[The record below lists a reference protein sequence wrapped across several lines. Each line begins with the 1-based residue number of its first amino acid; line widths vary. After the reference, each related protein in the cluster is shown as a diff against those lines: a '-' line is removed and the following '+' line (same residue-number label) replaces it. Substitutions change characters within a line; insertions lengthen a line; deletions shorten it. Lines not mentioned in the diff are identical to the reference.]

1 MASTI
6 RVLDESLIGKIAA
19 GEVVERPASVVKE
32 LVENSIDAGATKIRV
47 EIKAG
52 GKQSIIVIDD
62 GSGMNREDIALCV
75 HRHATSKMASA
86 ADLFCIQTL
95 GFRGEALAS
104 IGAVAHLAIESR
116 AQQDEAGTRL
126 VVEGGIEREIH
137 SMGRARGT
145 TIVVKNLFFNTPAR
159 RKFLRSVDAEARH
172 VAQTIIHLAA
182 GYPALGFELEHQDRQ
197 VLNYA
202 PESRRERAAKL
213 LGMRPPYGGRTAPAA
228 ELLDL
233 AHEEEGLK
241 IEGVLAG
248 PEHCGRSKGKQ
259 YLIVQGRPISSRL
272 MASAVQR
279 CFEGLLPEGHHP
291 VFMLWIDMDPKKIDV
306 NVHPTK
312 REIRLANEGQV
323 IAAIENSVRQTLRLP
338 DVQSFV
344 YAAAPMRPPSQ
355 TALSSD
361 AGGEPVDSDRMVGE
375 KDVSGRVGE
384 PASPVLQRL
393 PTTTGEPGV
402 AETHDADDQ
411 LALTFVAPVSAK
423 VAVAEDA
430 AMWQVHNQ
438 YILVEVADGLLFVDQ
453 QAAHERI
460 NYDLAMAQI
469 DGVTGESQQLL
480 FPIQLEM
487 GAADFEVFNQVR
499 DDIAKLGFVV
509 RDFGTRTVLV
519 EAVPAELDR
528 FGEGDTFYQLLND
541 VRDGQ
546 HSGRS
551 WREALVLAYARKASI
566 KKGRKLNAEEMAHL
580 INELLKADSP
590 HISPADKP
598 IMARMKLSD
607 MERLLRRF

>member
-47 EIKAG
+47 RIKAG
-52 GKQSIIVIDD
+52 GKQSIVVTDD
-62 GSGMNREDIALCV
+62 GAGMNKEDIALCV
-75 HRHATSKMASA
+75 HRHATSKMASV

-104 IGAVAHLAIESR
+104 IGAVAHLEIESR

-126 VVEGGIEREIH
+126 VVEGGIECEKH
-137 SMGRARGT
+137 SIGRARGT
-145 TIVVKNLFFNTPAR
+145 TMTVKNLFFNTPAR
-159 RKFLRSVDAEARH
+159 RKFLRSIDAEARH

-182 GYPALGFELEHQDRQ
+182 GYPALGFELEREGRQ
-197 VLNYA
+197 IFNYA
-202 PESRRERAAKL
+202 PASRRERAAEL
-213 LGMRPPYGGRTAPAA
+213 LGIPVA

-272 MASAVQR
+272 MANAVQR
-279 CFEGLLPEGHHP
+279 CFEGLLSDGHHP
-291 VFMLWIDMDPKKIDV
+291 VFMLWIDMDPRKIDV

-323 IAAIENSVRQTLRLP
+323 VTVLEDSVRQSLRLP
-338 DVQSFV
+338 DSQSFV
-344 YAAAPMRPPSQ
+344 YD
-355 TALSSD
+355 SS
-361 AGGEPVDSDRMVGE
+361 AVGAQPVFSLKRSEAVH
-375 KDVSGRVGE
+375 VGE
-384 PASPVLQRL
+384 PTLPVLQGS
-393 PTTTGEPGV
+393 PMPAVPES
-402 AETHDADDQ
+402 ADHADDQ
-411 LALTFVAPVSAK
+411 LSMALVAPAAAK
-423 VAVAEDA
+423 IAVTEDA

-438 YILVEVADGLLFVDQ
+438 YILVEVAGGLLFVDQ

-460 NYDLAMAQI
+460 NYDRVMAQME
-469 DGVTGESQQLL
+469 GVAGESQQLL

-487 GAADFEVFNQVR
+487 GAADFVIFNQVR
-499 DDIAKLGFVV
+499 DDMAKLGFVV
-509 RDFGTRTVLV
+509 RDFGERTVLV
-519 EAVPAELDR
+519 EAIPAELDR
-528 FGEGDTFYQLLND
+528 FGEGDVFYQLLND

-546 HSGRS
+546 DSGRP
-551 WREALVLAYARKASI
+551 WREALVLAYAHKASI
-566 KKGRKLNAEEMAHL
+566 KKGQKLNAEEMTHL
-580 INELLKADSP
+580 IDELLKVDAP
-590 HISPADKP
+590 HISPTSKP

-607 MERLLRRF
+607 MERLLRKF

>member
-52 GKQSIIVIDD
+52 GKQSIVVTDD
-62 GSGMNREDIALCV
+62 GSGMSREDIALCTR
-75 HRHATSKMASA
+75 RHATSKMASV
-86 ADLFCIQTL
+86 ADLFRIQTL

-104 IGAVAHLAIESR
+104 IGAVAHLVIESR
-116 AQQDEAGTRL
+116 AQEDEVGTRL

-137 SMGRARGT
+137 SIGRARGT

-159 RKFLRSVDAEARH
+159 RKFLRSVDVEARH

-182 GYPALGFELEHQDRQ
+182 GYPALGFELEHQERQ

-202 PESRRERAAKL
+202 SATRRERAAEL
-213 LGMRPPYGGRTAPAA
+213 LGLRPPYGGRTAPAV

-233 AHEEEGLK
+233 AYEEEGLK

-272 MASAVQR
+272 MATAVQR

-291 VFMLWIDMDPKKIDV
+291 VFMLWIDMDPRKIDV

-323 IAAIENSVRQTLRLP
+323 VAAIENNVRQTLRLP

-344 YAAAPMRPPSQ
+344 YASPRFSGTSSAA
-355 TALSSD
+355 
-361 AGGEPVDSDRMVGE
+361 GVEPVGERDVGSDHSVGE
-375 KDVSGRVGE
+375 RDVSVRVGE
-384 PASPVLQRL
+384 PAAPVLQRL
-393 PTTTGEPGV
+393 PTSGEPHV
-402 AETHDADDQ
+402 ATTHDADDQ
-411 LALTFVAPVSAK
+411 LALTFVAPAEAK
-423 VAVAEDA
+423 IALAADA

-460 NYDLAMAQI
+460 NYDRAMAQM
-469 DGVTGESQQLL
+469 DGVAGTSQQLL

-487 GAADFEVFNQVR
+487 GAADFEVFKQIQ

-509 RDFGTRTVLV
+509 RDFGARTVLV
-519 EAVPAELDR
+519 EAVPAELDS
-528 FGEGDTFYQLLND
+528 FGEGDVFYQLLND

-551 WREALVLAYARKASI
+551 WREVLVLAYARKASI
-566 KKGRKLNAEEMAHL
+566 KKGQKLNAEEMAHL
-580 INELLKADSP
+580 ISELLKVDSP
-590 HISPADKP
+590 HISPGDKP

-607 MERLLRRF
+607 MEHLLRKF

>member
-32 LVENSIDAGATKIRV
+32 LVENSIDAGAAKIRV

-52 GKQSIIVIDD
+52 GKQSIVVTDD

-75 HRHATSKMASA
+75 RRHATSKMASV

-116 AQQDEAGTRL
+116 AKEDEAGTRL
-126 VVEGGIEREIH
+126 VMEGGIEREMH
-137 SMGRARGT
+137 SIGRARGT

-172 VAQTIIHLAA
+172 VAQIIIHLAA
-182 GYPALGFELEHQDRQ
+182 GYPTLGFELEHQDRR

-202 PESRRERAAKL
+202 PASRRERAAEL
-213 LGMRPPYGGRTAPAA
+213 LGAPVAK
-228 ELLDL
+228 LLDL

-272 MASAVQR
+272 MASAIQR

-323 IAAIENSVRQTLRLP
+323 IAAIENSVRQSLRLP

-344 YAAAPMRPPSQ
+344 YAAAPRLRPDSTPRFSGD
-355 TALSSD
+355 SST
-361 AGGEPVDSDRMVGE
+361 AGGEPTPV
-375 KDVSGRVGE
+375 RVGE
-384 PASPVLQRL
+384 PASPVLQRM
-393 PTTTGEPGV
+393 PASGEPR
-402 AETHDADDQ
+402 AAATRDADDQ
-411 LALTFVAPVSAK
+411 LALTFVTPAAAK
-423 VAVAEDA
+423 LVVAEDA

-460 NYDLAMAQI
+460 NYDRAMAQI
-469 DGVTGESQQLL
+469 DGVAGESQQLL

-487 GAADFEVFNQVR
+487 GAADFETFNQVR
-499 DDIAKLGFVV
+499 GDIAKLGFVV
-509 RDFGTRTVLV
+509 RDFGSQTVLV

-528 FGEGDTFYQLLND
+528 FGDGDVFYQLLND
-541 VRDGQ
+541 VCDGQ
-546 HSGRS
+546 NSGRS

-566 KKGRKLNAEEMAHL
+566 KKGQKLNSEEMIHL

-590 HISPADKP
+590 HISPTDKP

>member
-32 LVENSIDAGATKIRV
+32 LVENSIDAGAAKIRV

-52 GKQSIIVIDD
+52 GKQSIVVTDD

-75 HRHATSKMASA
+75 RRHATSKMASV

-116 AQQDEAGTRL
+116 AKGDEVGTRL
-126 VVEGGIEREIH
+126 VVEGGIEREMH
-137 SMGRARGT
+137 SMGRVRGT
-145 TIVVKNLFFNTPAR
+145 TIAVKNLFFNTPAR
-159 RKFLRSVDAEARH
+159 RKFLRSVEVEARH

-202 PESRRERAAKL
+202 PASRRERAAEL
-213 LGMRPPYGGRTAPAA
+213 LGIRTDPSDPST

-233 AHEEEGLK
+233 AHAEEGLK

-248 PEHCGRSKGKQ
+248 PEHCGRSKSKQ

-323 IAAIENSVRQTLRLP
+323 IAAIENSVRQSLRLP
-338 DVQSFV
+338 DTQAFV
-344 YAAAPMRPPSQ
+344 YAAAPMLRPDSP
-355 TALSSD
+355 TT
-361 AGGEPVDSDRMVGE
+361 GGEPIPV
-375 KDVSGRVGE
+375 RVGE
-384 PASPVLQRL
+384 PASPVLQRM
-393 PTTTGEPGV
+393 PTAGEPGV
-402 AETHDADDQ
+402 AATRDADDQ
-411 LALTFVAPVSAK
+411 LALTFVAPAAAK
-423 VAVAEDA
+423 LAVAEDTA
-430 AMWQVHNQ
+430 LWQVHNQ

-460 NYDLAMAQI
+460 NYDRAMAQI
-469 DGVTGESQQLL
+469 DGVAGESQQLL

-487 GAADFEVFNQVR
+487 GAADFETFNQVR

-509 RDFGTRTVLV
+509 RDFGARTALV

-528 FGEGDTFYQLLND
+528 FGEGDVFYQLLND

-566 KKGRKLNAEEMAHL
+566 KKGQQLNAEEMMHL
-580 INELLKADSP
+580 IHELLKADSP
-590 HISPADKP
+590 HISPTDKP

-607 MERLLRRF
+607 MERLLRKF

>member
-52 GKQSIIVIDD
+52 GKQSIVVTDD
-62 GSGMNREDIALCV
+62 GSGMNRQDIALCAR
-75 HRHATSKMASA
+75 RHATSKMASV
-86 ADLFCIQTL
+86 ADLFRIQTL

-116 AQQDEAGTRL
+116 AQEDEVGTRL
-126 VVEGGIEREIH
+126 VVEGGMEREMH
-137 SMGRARGT
+137 SMGRVRGT

-182 GYPALGFELEHQDRQ
+182 GYPALGIELEHQDRQ
-197 VLNYA
+197 VLNYTPA
-202 PESRRERAAKL
+202 SRRERAAEL
-213 LGMRPPYGGRTAPAA
+213 LGIPVAQ
-228 ELLDL
+228 LLDL

-241 IEGVLAG
+241 FEGVLAS

-291 VFMLWIDMDPKKIDV
+291 IFMLWIDMDPKKIDV

-323 IAAIENSVRQTLRLP
+323 VAAIENSVRKSLRLP
-338 DVQSFV
+338 DTQAFV
-344 YAAAPMRPPSQ
+344 YAAAPMLRPDS
-355 TALSSD
+355 TARFSESIG
-361 AGGEPVDSDRMVGE
+361 AANPA
-375 KDVSGRVGE
+375 RVGE
-384 PASPVLQRL
+384 PISPTLQKL
-393 PTTTGEPGV
+393 PAPGST
-402 AETHDADDQ
+402 THDADDQ
-411 LALTFVAPVSAK
+411 LAMTFVAPAAAK
-423 VAVAEDA
+423 IAVAEEA
-430 AMWQVHNQ
+430 AIWQVHNQ
-438 YILVEVADGLLFVDQ
+438 YILVEVADGLLFIDQ

-460 NYDLAMAQI
+460 NYDRAMAQM
-469 DGVTGESQQLL
+469 DGVAGTSQQLL

-487 GAADFEVFNQVR
+487 GAADFEIFKQIQ

-509 RDFGTRTVLV
+509 QDFGVRTVLV
-519 EAVPAELDR
+519 EAVPTELER
-528 FGEGDTFYQLLND
+528 FGEGDVFYQLLND

-566 KKGRKLNAEEMAHL
+566 KKGQKLNAEEMAHL
-580 INELLKADSP
+580 IGELLKVDSP
-590 HISPADKP
+590 HISPTDKP
-598 IMARMKLSD
+598 IMARMKLGD
-607 MERLLRRF
+607 MERLLRKF

>member
-47 EIKAG
+47 EIKVG
-52 GKQSIIVIDD
+52 GKQSIVVTDD

-75 HRHATSKMASA
+75 RRHATSKMTSV

-126 VVEGGIEREIH
+126 VVEGGIEREMH
-137 SMGRARGT
+137 SMGRACGT

-159 RKFLRSVDAEARH
+159 RKFLRSVNAEARQ

-182 GYPALGFELEHQDRQ
+182 GYPALSFELEHQDRQ

-202 PESRRERAAKL
+202 PASRRERAAEL
-213 LGMRPPYGGRTAPAA
+213 VGIPVA

-233 AHEEEGLK
+233 VHEEEGLK

-272 MASAVQR
+272 LATAVQR
-279 CFEGLLPEGHHP
+279 CFAGLLPEGHHP

-323 IAAIENSVRQTLRLP
+323 VAAIENSVRQSLRLP

-344 YAAAPMRPPSQ
+344 YAEAPMRPPFGGR
-355 TALSSD
+355 TARRPDGTPRFNETSSD
-361 AGGEPVDSDRMVGE
+361 PVGSDDSVG
-375 KDVSGRVGE
+375 SARVGE
-384 PASPVLQRL
+384 PTSPVLQRL
-393 PTTTGEPGV
+393 SAPGEPGV
-402 AETHDADDQ
+402 ATTHDVDDQ
-411 LALTFVAPVSAK
+411 LALTFVAPAEAK

-438 YILVEVADGLLFVDQ
+438 YILVEVANGLLFVDQ
-453 QAAHERI
+453 QAAHERV
-460 NYDLAMAQI
+460 NYDRAMEQMA
-469 DGVTGESQQLL
+469 GVAGASQQLL

-487 GAADFEVFNQVR
+487 GAADFEIFNQVR
-499 DDIAKLGFVV
+499 DDIAKLGFGL
-509 RDFGTRTVLV
+509 RDFGARTVLV

-528 FGEGDTFYQLLND
+528 FGEGDVFYQLLND

-566 KKGRKLNAEEMAHL
+566 KKGQQLNPEEMAHL

-590 HISPADKP
+590 HISPMDKP

-607 MERLLRRF
+607 MERLLRKL

>member
-1 MASTI
+1 MASII

-32 LVENSIDAGATKIRV
+32 LVENSIDAGAAKIRV

-52 GKQSIIVIDD
+52 GKQSIVVTDD

-75 HRHATSKMASA
+75 RRHATSKMASV

-116 AQQDEAGTRL
+116 AKEDEAGTRL
-126 VVEGGIEREIH
+126 VVEGGIEREMH
-137 SMGRARGT
+137 SIGRARGT

-182 GYPALGFELEHQDRQ
+182 GYPALGFELEHQDRR

-202 PESRRERAAKL
+202 PSSRRERAAEL
-213 LGMRPPYGGRTAPAA
+213 LGIPVA

-233 AHEEEGLK
+233 AYEEEGLK

-272 MASAVQR
+272 IANAVQR

-291 VFMLWIDMDPKKIDV
+291 VFMFWIDMDPRKIDV

-323 IAAIENSVRQTLRLP
+323 ITALENSVRQSLRLP
-338 DVQSFV
+338 DTQSFV
-344 YAAAPMRPPSQ
+344 YDSSAAGA
-355 TALSSD
+355 
-361 AGGEPVDSDRMVGE
+361 EPVFSLKRGE
-375 KDVSGRVGE
+375 AVRVGE
-384 PASPVLQRL
+384 PALPVLQRL
-393 PTTTGEPGV
+393 PTPTVPES
-402 AETHDADDQ
+402 ADHADDQ
-411 LALTFVAPVSAK
+411 LTMALVAPAAAK

-438 YILVEVADGLLFVDQ
+438 YILVEVADGLLFIDQ
-453 QAAHERI
+453 QAAHERV
-460 NYDLAMAQI
+460 NYDRAMAQMA
-469 DGVTGESQQLL
+469 GVAGESQQLL

-509 RDFGTRTVLV
+509 RDFGERTVLV
-519 EAVPAELDR
+519 EAIPAELDR
-528 FGEGDTFYQLLND
+528 FGEGDVFYQLLND

-546 HSGRS
+546 QSGRS

-566 KKGRKLNAEEMAHL
+566 KKGQKLNAEEITHL
-580 INELLKADSP
+580 IDELLKVDAP
-590 HISPADKP
+590 HISPTSKP
-598 IMARMKLSD
+598 IMAKMKLSD
-607 MERLLRRF
+607 MERLLRKL

>member
-52 GKQSIIVIDD
+52 GKQSIVVTDD
-62 GSGMNREDIALCV
+62 GTGMNREDIALCAR
-75 HRHATSKMASA
+75 RHATSKMASV
-86 ADLFCIQTL
+86 ADLFRIQTL

-116 AQQDEAGTRL
+116 AQQDEGGTRL
-126 VVEGGIEREIH
+126 VVEGGIEREMH

-197 VLNYA
+197 VLSYA
-202 PESRRERAAKL
+202 PASRRERAAEL
-213 LGMRPPYGGRTAPAA
+213 LGIPAA
-228 ELLDL
+228 ELLVL
-233 AHEEEGLK
+233 AHEEEGLN

-279 CFEGLLPEGHHP
+279 CFGGLLPEGHHP

-323 IAAIENSVRQTLRLP
+323 LAAIENSVRQSLRLP
-338 DVQSFV
+338 DTQSFV
-344 YAAAPMRPPSQ
+344 YTPPRFSETSGAAA
-355 TALSSD
+355 
-361 AGGEPVDSDRMVGE
+361 GVEPVPV
-375 KDVSGRVGE
+375 RVGE
-384 PASPVLQRL
+384 SASPTLHSL
-393 PTTTGEPGV
+393 PTPSESEV
-402 AETHDADDQ
+402 AATHDADDQ
-411 LALTFVAPVSAK
+411 LALTLVPPAAAK
-423 VAVAEDA
+423 VALAEDA

-460 NYDLAMAQI
+460 NYDRAMAQM
-469 DGVTGESQQLL
+469 DDVAGASPRLGETSQQLL

-487 GAADFEVFNQVR
+487 GAADFEIFNQVR
-499 DDIAKLGFVV
+499 VDIAKLGFVV
-509 RDFGTRTVLV
+509 RDFGVRTVLV
-519 EAVPAELDR
+519 EAIPAELDR
-528 FGEGDTFYQLLND
+528 FGEGDAFYQLLND

-551 WREALVLAYARKASI
+551 WREALVLAYVRKASI
-566 KKGRKLNAEEMAHL
+566 KKGQKLNAEEMAHL
-580 INELLKADSP
+580 INELLKVDSP
-590 HISPADKP
+590 HISPTDKP
-598 IMARMKLSD
+598 IMARIRLRD
-607 MERLLRRF
+607 MERLLRKF

>member
-19 GEVVERPASVVKE
+19 GEVVERPAAVVKE
-32 LVENSIDAGATKIRV
+32 LVENSIDAGAAKIRV

-52 GKQSIIVIDD
+52 GKQSIVVIDD

-75 HRHATSKMASA
+75 RRHATSKMASV

-126 VVEGGIEREIH
+126 VVEGGIEREMH
-137 SMGRARGT
+137 SIGRARGT
-145 TIVVKNLFFNTPAR
+145 TIVVKSLFFNTPAR
-159 RKFLRSVDAEARH
+159 RKFLRSVNAEARH

-182 GYPALGFELEHQDRQ
+182 GYPALGFELEREDRQ

-202 PESRRERAAKL
+202 PASRRDRAAEL
-213 LGMRPPYGGRTAPAA
+213 LGIPAA

-241 IEGVLAG
+241 IAGVLAG
-248 PEHCGRSKGKQ
+248 PELCGRSKGKQ

-272 MASAVQR
+272 MGTAVQR
-279 CFEGLLPEGHHP
+279 CFEGLLPEGRHP
-291 VFMLWIDMDPKKIDV
+291 VFMLWIDMDPRKIDV

-312 REIRLANEGQV
+312 REIRLADEGQV
-323 IAAIENSVRQTLRLP
+323 IAALENSVRQKLRLP
-338 DVQSFV
+338 DTQSFV
-344 YAAAPMRPPSQ
+344 YDSSAA
-355 TALSSD
+355 
-361 AGGEPVDSDRMVGE
+361 GVEPVSV
-375 KDVSGRVGE
+375 RVGE

-393 PTTTGEPGV
+393 PVPEAPGSAV
-402 AETHDADDQ
+402 HADDQ
-411 LALTFVAPVSAK
+411 LTMALVAPSAAK
-423 VAVAEDA
+423 IALAEDA

-453 QAAHERI
+453 QAAHQRI
-460 NYDLAMAQI
+460 NYDRAMAQM
-469 DGVTGESQQLL
+469 DGVAGESQQLL

-509 RDFGTRTVLV
+509 RDFGARTVLV

-528 FGEGDTFYQLLND
+528 FGEGDVFYQLLND

-551 WREALVLAYARKASI
+551 WREALVLAYVRKASI
-566 KKGRKLNAEEMAHL
+566 KKGQKLNPEEMAHL
-580 INELLKADSP
+580 INELLKVDSP
-590 HISPADKP
+590 HISPTDKP

-607 MERLLRRF
+607 MERLLRKLYFT

>member
-32 LVENSIDAGATKIRV
+32 LVENSIDAGAAKIRV

-52 GKQSIIVIDD
+52 GKQSIVVTDD

-75 HRHATSKMASA
+75 RRHATSKMASV

-116 AQQDEAGTRL
+116 AKEDEAGTRL
-126 VVEGGIEREIH
+126 VVEGGIEREMH
-137 SMGRARGT
+137 SIGRARGT

-172 VAQTIIHLAA
+172 VAQIIIHLAA

-202 PESRRERAAKL
+202 PATRRERAAEL

-259 YLIVQGRPISSRL
+259 YLIVQGRPIYSRL
-272 MASAVQR
+272 MASAIQR
-279 CFEGLLPEGHHP
+279 CFEGLLPEGRHP

-323 IAAIENSVRQTLRLP
+323 VAAIENSVRQSLRLP

-344 YAAAPMRPPSQ
+344 YAAAPMLRPD
-355 TALSSD
+355 SST
-361 AGGEPVDSDRMVGE
+361 AGGEPIPV
-375 KDVSGRVGE
+375 RVGE
-384 PASPVLQRL
+384 PASSVLQRM
-393 PTTTGEPGV
+393 PTSGEPGE
-402 AETHDADDQ
+402 AATRDADDQ
-411 LALTFVAPVSAK
+411 LALTFVAPAAAK
-423 VAVAEDA
+423 LAVAEDA

-460 NYDLAMAQI
+460 NYDRAMAQL
-469 DGVTGESQQLL
+469 DGVAGESQQLL

-487 GAADFEVFNQVR
+487 GAADFETFNQVR

-509 RDFGTRTVLV
+509 RDFGARTVLV

-528 FGEGDTFYQLLND
+528 FGEGDVFYQLLND

-546 HSGRS
+546 NSGRS

-566 KKGRKLNAEEMAHL
+566 KKGQKLNSEEMIHL

-590 HISPADKP
+590 HISPTGKP

-607 MERLLRRF
+607 MERLLRKL

>member
-32 LVENSIDAGATKIRV
+32 LVENSIDAEATKIHV

-52 GKQSIIVIDD
+52 GKQSIVVTDD
-62 GSGMNREDIALCV
+62 GSGMNREDIALCTR
-75 HRHATSKMASA
+75 RHATSKMASV
-86 ADLFCIQTL
+86 ADLFRIQTL

-104 IGAVAHLAIESR
+104 IGAVAHLVIESR
-116 AQQDEAGTRL
+116 AQEDEVGTRL
-126 VVEGGIEREIH
+126 VVEGGVEREMH

-159 RKFLRSVDAEARH
+159 RKFLRSVDVEARH

-182 GYPALGFELEHQDRQ
+182 GYPALGFELEREDRQ

-202 PESRRERAAKL
+202 PASRRERAAEL
-213 LGMRPPYGGRTAPAA
+213 LGIQTAPVA

-233 AHEEEGLK
+233 AYEEEGLK

-272 MASAVQR
+272 MAIAVQR
-279 CFEGLLPEGHHP
+279 CFEGLLPEGHYP

-323 IAAIENSVRQTLRLP
+323 IAAIESSVRKSLRLP

-344 YAAAPMRPPSQ
+344 YAAAPMLRPDSTPRFSE
-355 TALSSD
+355 TSSA
-361 AGGEPVDSDRMVGE
+361 AGVDPVGE
-375 KDVSGRVGE
+375 RDVSMRVGE
-384 PASPVLQRL
+384 PASQKLSTP
-393 PTTTGEPGV
+393 
-402 AETHDADDQ
+402 DADDQ
-411 LALTFVAPVSAK
+411 LALTFVAPAAAK
-423 VAVAEDA
+423 VAIAEDA

-438 YILVEVADGLLFVDQ
+438 YILVEIANGLLFVDQ

-460 NYDLAMAQI
+460 NYDRAMSQI
-469 DGVTGESQQLL
+469 DGVAGASQQLL

-487 GAADFEVFNQVR
+487 GAADFEIFNQVR

-509 RDFGTRTVLV
+509 RDFGARTVLV
-519 EAVPAELDR
+519 EAVPTELDR
-528 FGEGDTFYQLLND
+528 FGEGDVFYQLLND

-546 HSGRS
+546 HSGQS

-566 KKGRKLNAEEMAHL
+566 KKGQKLNAEEIAHL
-580 INELLKADSP
+580 IGELLKVDSP
-590 HISPADKP
+590 HISPRDKP
-598 IMARMKLSD
+598 IMARMRLSD
-607 MERLLRRF
+607 MERLLQKL

>member
-32 LVENSIDAGATKIRV
+32 LVENSIDAGATKICV
-47 EIKAG
+47 EIRAG
-52 GKQSIIVIDD
+52 GKQSVVVTDD

-75 HRHATSKMASA
+75 CRHATSKMASV
-86 ADLFCIQTL
+86 ADLFRIQTL

-116 AQQDEAGTRL
+116 TEQDETGTRL
-126 VVEGGIEREIH
+126 VIEGGIEREMH
-137 SMGRARGT
+137 SIGRARGT

-159 RKFLRSVDAEARH
+159 RKFLRSVNAEARH

-202 PESRRERAAKL
+202 PASRRERAAEL
-213 LGMRPPYGGRTAPAA
+213 LGIQTAPAD

-272 MASAVQR
+272 MATAVQR

-312 REIRLANEGQV
+312 REIRLSNEGQV
-323 IAAIENSVRQTLRLP
+323 IAAIESSVRHTLRLP
-338 DVQSFV
+338 DVRSFV
-344 YAAAPMRPPSQ
+344 YTAAPRPDSTPRFSE
-355 TALSSD
+355 TSSA
-361 AGGEPVDSDRMVGE
+361 AGVEPVSV
-375 KDVSGRVGE
+375 RVGE
-384 PASPVLQRL
+384 SAAPVLQRL
-393 PTTTGEPGV
+393 PTPEAPESAV
-402 AETHDADDQ
+402 HANDQ
-411 LALTFVAPVSAK
+411 LNMALVAPASVK

-430 AMWQVHNQ
+430 AMWQIHNQ

-460 NYDLAMAQI
+460 NYDRAMAQV
-469 DGVTGESQQLL
+469 DGAASESQQLL

-487 GAADFEVFNQVR
+487 GAEDFEIFNQVR
-499 DDIAKLGFVV
+499 DDITKLGFVA
-509 RDFGTRTVLV
+509 RDFGARTVLV

-528 FGEGDTFYQLLND
+528 FGEGNAFYQLLND

-566 KKGRKLNAEEMAHL
+566 KKGQKLNAEEIAHL

-590 HISPADKP
+590 HVSPTDKP

-607 MERLLRRF
+607 MERLLRKF

>member
-32 LVENSIDAGATKIRV
+32 LVENSIDAGAAKIRV

-52 GKQSIIVIDD
+52 GKQSIVVTDD
-62 GSGMNREDIALCV
+62 GSGMNREDLALCV
-75 HRHATSKMASA
+75 RRHATSKMASV

-116 AQQDEAGTRL
+116 AKEDEAGTRL
-126 VVEGGIEREIH
+126 VVEGGIEREMH
-137 SMGRARGT
+137 SIGRARGT

-172 VAQTIIHLAA
+172 VAQIIIHLAA
-182 GYPALGFELEHQDRQ
+182 GYPTLGFELEHQDRQ

-202 PESRRERAAKL
+202 PASRRERAAEL
-213 LGMRPPYGGRTAPAA
+213 LGVPVAK
-228 ELLDL
+228 LLDL
-233 AHEEEGLK
+233 THEEEGLK

-248 PEHCGRSKGKQ
+248 PEYCGRSKGKQ

-272 MASAVQR
+272 MASAIQR
-279 CFEGLLPEGHHP
+279 CFEGLLPEGRHP

-323 IAAIENSVRQTLRLP
+323 IAAIENSVRQSLRLP

-344 YAAAPMRPPSQ
+344 YAARPDSTPHFSGDSS
-355 TALSSD
+355 TAD
-361 AGGEPVDSDRMVGE
+361 GEPIPV
-375 KDVSGRVGE
+375 RVGE
-384 PASPVLQRL
+384 EASPVLQRM
-393 PTTTGEPGV
+393 PTSGEPGV
-402 AETHDADDQ
+402 AATRDADDQ
-411 LALTFVAPVSAK
+411 LALTFVAPAAAK
-423 VAVAEDA
+423 LAVAEDA

-460 NYDLAMAQI
+460 NYDRAMEQI
-469 DGVTGESQQLL
+469 DGVAGESQQLL

-487 GAADFEVFNQVR
+487 GAADFETFNQVR

-509 RDFGTRTVLV
+509 RDFGARTVLV

-528 FGEGDTFYQLLND
+528 FGDGDVFYQLLND

-566 KKGRKLNAEEMAHL
+566 KKGQKLNSEEMIHL

-590 HISPADKP
+590 HISPMDKP

>member
-1 MASTI
+1 MASII
-6 RVLDESLIGKIAA
+6 RVLDENLIGKIAA

-52 GKQSIIVIDD
+52 GKQLIVVTDD
-62 GSGMNREDIALCV
+62 GLGMNKVDIALCI
-75 HRHATSKMASA
+75 HRHATSKMTSV

-104 IGAVAHLAIESR
+104 ISAVAHLAIESR

-126 VVEGGIEREIH
+126 VVEGGIGRETH
-137 SMGRARGT
+137 SIGRARGT
-145 TIVVKNLFFNTPAR
+145 TITVKNLFFNTPAR

-182 GYPALGFELEHQDRQ
+182 GYPALGFELEREDRQ
-197 VLNYA
+197 VFNYA
-202 PESRRERAAKL
+202 PASRRERAAEL
-213 LGMRPPYGGRTAPAA
+213 LGIPVA

-272 MASAVQR
+272 MANAVQR
-279 CFEGLLPEGHHP
+279 CFEGLLPDDHHP
-291 VFMLWIDMDPKKIDV
+291 VFMLWIDMDPRKIDV

-323 IAAIENSVRQTLRLP
+323 VTALENSIRQSLRLP
-338 DVQSFV
+338 DAQSFV
-344 YAAAPMRPPSQ
+344 YDSSAA
-355 TALSSD
+355 
-361 AGGEPVDSDRMVGE
+361 GVEPVFSLKRDEAVH
-375 KDVSGRVGE
+375 VGE
-384 PASPVLQRL
+384 PASPVLQGL
-393 PTTTGEPGV
+393 PTPAAPESVDRGDG
-402 AETHDADDQ
+402 Q
-411 LALTFVAPVSAK
+411 LSMALVAPAAAK
-423 VAVAEDA
+423 VAVTEDA

-460 NYDLAMAQI
+460 NYDRAMAQME
-469 DGVTGESQQLL
+469 GVAGESQQLL

-509 RDFGTRTVLV
+509 RDFGERTALV

-528 FGEGDTFYQLLND
+528 FGEGDVFYQLLND
-541 VRDGQ
+541 VHDGQ
-546 HSGRS
+546 DSGRS

-566 KKGRKLNAEEMAHL
+566 KKGQKLNAEEMAHL

-590 HISPADKP
+590 HISPTSKP
-598 IMARMKLSD
+598 IMAKMKLSD
-607 MERLLRRF
+607 MERLLRKL

>member
-32 LVENSIDAGATKIRV
+32 LVENSIDAGATRIRV

-52 GKQSIIVIDD
+52 GKQSILVTDD

-75 HRHATSKMASA
+75 HRHATSKMASV

-104 IGAVAHLAIESR
+104 IGAVALLAIESR

-126 VVEGGIEREIH
+126 VVEGGIERETH
-137 SMGRARGT
+137 SIGRARGT
-145 TIVVKNLFFNTPAR
+145 TMTVKNLFFNTPAR

-172 VAQTIIHLAA
+172 IAQTIIHLAA
-182 GYPALGFELEHQDRQ
+182 GYPALGFELEREDRQ
-197 VLNYA
+197 VFNYA
-202 PESRRERAAKL
+202 PASRRERAAEL
-213 LGMRPPYGGRTAPAA
+213 LGIPVS

-233 AHEEEGLK
+233 AHEEESLK

-272 MASAVQR
+272 MTNAVQR
-279 CFEGLLPEGHHP
+279 CFEGLLSEGHHP
-291 VFMLWIDMDPKKIDV
+291 VFMLWIDMDPRKIDV

-312 REIRLANEGQV
+312 REIRLANEGQIV
-323 IAAIENSVRQTLRLP
+323 SALENSVRQSLRLP
-338 DVQSFV
+338 DAQSFV
-344 YAAAPMRPPSQ
+344 YDSSAA
-355 TALSSD
+355 
-361 AGGEPVDSDRMVGE
+361 GIEPVFSLKRGE
-375 KDVSGRVGE
+375 AVRVGE

-393 PTTTGEPGV
+393 PTPAVPESAG
-402 AETHDADDQ
+402 HADDQ
-411 LALTFVAPVSAK
+411 LSMALVAPAAAK

-438 YILVEVADGLLFVDQ
+438 YILVEVSDGLLFVDQ

-460 NYDLAMAQI
+460 NYDRAMTQME
-469 DGVTGESQQLL
+469 GVTGESQQLL

-509 RDFGTRTVLV
+509 RNFGERTVLV
-519 EAVPAELDR
+519 EAIPAELDR
-528 FGEGDTFYQLLND
+528 FGEGDVFYQLLND

-546 HSGRS
+546 DSGRS

-566 KKGRKLNAEEMAHL
+566 KKGQKLNAEEMTHL
-580 INELLKADSP
+580 ISELLKADVP
-590 HISPADKP
+590 HISPTSKP
-598 IMARMKLSD
+598 IMAKMKLGD
-607 MERLLRRF
+607 MERLLRKL

>member
-1 MASTI
+1 MTSTI
-6 RVLDESLIGKIAA
+6 RVLDENLIGKIAA

-52 GKQSIIVIDD
+52 GKQSIVVTDD
-62 GSGMNREDIALCV
+62 GSGMNREDIALCAR
-75 HRHATSKMASA
+75 RHATSKMASV
-86 ADLFCIQTL
+86 ADLFRIQTL

-104 IGAVAHLAIESR
+104 IGAVAHLVIESR
-116 AQQDEAGTRL
+116 AEEDEVGTRL
-126 VVEGGIEREIH
+126 VVEGGMEREMH

-182 GYPALGFELEHQDRQ
+182 GYPALGIELEHQDRQ
-197 VLNYA
+197 VLNYTPA
-202 PESRRERAAKL
+202 SRRERAAEL
-213 LGMRPPYGGRTAPAA
+213 LGMRPPYGGRTAPDV

-241 IEGVLAG
+241 LEGVLAS

-291 VFMLWIDMDPKKIDV
+291 IFMLWIDMDPRKIDV

-323 IAAIENSVRQTLRLP
+323 VAAIENSVRKSLRLP
-338 DVQSFV
+338 DTQAFV
-344 YAAAPMRPPSQ
+344 YAAAPMLRPDSTSRFSESIG
-355 TALSSD
+355 TASP
-361 AGGEPVDSDRMVGE
+361 AH
-375 KDVSGRVGE
+375 VGE
-384 PASPVLQRL
+384 PIASALQKL
-393 PTTTGEPGV
+393 PAPGST
-402 AETHDADDQ
+402 THDADDQ
-411 LALTFVAPVSAK
+411 LAMTFVAPAAAK
-423 VAVAEDA
+423 IAVTKDA
-430 AMWQVHNQ
+430 AIWQVHNQ
-438 YILVEVADGLLFVDQ
+438 FILVEVADGLLFIDQ

-460 NYDLAMAQI
+460 NYDRAMAQM
-469 DGVTGESQQLL
+469 DGVAGTSQQLL

-487 GAADFEVFNQVR
+487 GAADFEIFKQIQ

-509 RDFGTRTVLV
+509 RDFGARTVLV

-528 FGEGDTFYQLLND
+528 FGEGDVFYQLLND

-566 KKGRKLNAEEMAHL
+566 QKGQKLNAEEIAHL
-580 INELLKADSP
+580 IGELLKVDSP
-590 HISPADKP
+590 HISPTNKP

-607 MERLLRRF
+607 MERLLRKF

>member
-19 GEVVERPASVVKE
+19 GEVVERPAAVVKE
-32 LVENSIDAGATKIRV
+32 LVENSIDAGAAKIRV

-52 GKQSIIVIDD
+52 GKQSIVVIDD

-75 HRHATSKMASA
+75 RRHATSKMASV

-116 AQQDEAGTRL
+116 AEQDEAGTRL
-126 VVEGGIEREIH
+126 VVEGGIEREMH
-137 SMGRARGT
+137 SIGRARGT
-145 TIVVKNLFFNTPAR
+145 TIVVKSLFFNTPAR

-182 GYPALGFELEHQDRQ
+182 GYPALGFELEREDRQ

-202 PESRRERAAKL
+202 PASRRERAAEL
-213 LGMRPPYGGRTAPAA
+213 LGIPAA

-241 IEGVLAG
+241 IAGVLAG

-272 MASAVQR
+272 MGTAVQR

-291 VFMLWIDMDPKKIDV
+291 VFMLWIDMDPRKIDV

-312 REIRLANEGQV
+312 REIRLADEGQV
-323 IAAIENSVRQTLRLP
+323 IAALENSVRQKLRLL
-338 DVQSFV
+338 DTQSFV
-344 YAAAPMRPPSQ
+344 YDSSAA
-355 TALSSD
+355 
-361 AGGEPVDSDRMVGE
+361 GVEPVSV
-375 KDVSGRVGE
+375 RVGE

-393 PTTTGEPGV
+393 PVLDAPGSV
-402 AETHDADDQ
+402 VHADDQ
-411 LALTFVAPVSAK
+411 LTMALVAPSAAK
-423 VAVAEDA
+423 IALAEDA

-453 QAAHERI
+453 QAAHQRI
-460 NYDLAMAQI
+460 NYDRAMAQM
-469 DGVTGESQQLL
+469 DGVAGESQQLL

-509 RDFGTRTVLV
+509 RDFGARTVLV

-528 FGEGDTFYQLLND
+528 FGEGDVFYQLLND

-551 WREALVLAYARKASI
+551 WREALVLAYVRKASI
-566 KKGRKLNAEEMAHL
+566 KKGQKLNPEEMAHL
-580 INELLKADSP
+580 INELLKVDSP
-590 HISPADKP
+590 HISPTDKP

-607 MERLLRRF
+607 MERLLRKL

>member
-47 EIKAG
+47 AIKAG
-52 GKQSIIVIDD
+52 GKQSIVVIDD
-62 GSGMNREDIALCV
+62 GSGMNREDIALCAR
-75 HRHATSKMASA
+75 RHATSKMTSA
-86 ADLFCIQTL
+86 ADLFRIQTL

-116 AQQDEAGTRL
+116 AQEDEVGTRF
-126 VVEGGIEREIH
+126 VVEGGIEREMH
-137 SMGRARGT
+137 SIGRAHGT
-145 TIVVKNLFFNTPAR
+145 TILVKNLFFNTPAR
-159 RKFLRSVDAEARH
+159 RKFLRSVDVEARH
-172 VAQTIIHLAA
+172 VAQTIIHLAT
-182 GYPALGFELEHQDRQ
+182 GYPALGFELEREDRQ

-202 PESRRERAAKL
+202 PSSRRERAAEL
-213 LGMRPPYGGRTAPAA
+213 LGIPVA

-233 AHEEEGLK
+233 AHVEEGFKL
-241 IEGVLAG
+241 EGVLVG
-248 PEHCGRSKGKQ
+248 PERCSRSKGKQ

-272 MASAVQR
+272 IANAVQR

-291 VFMLWIDMDPKKIDV
+291 VFMLWIDMDPRKIDV

-323 IAAIENSVRQTLRLP
+323 VAAIENSVRHSLRLP
-338 DVQSFV
+338 DTQAFV
-344 YAAAPMRPPSQ
+344 YATSPILPSDESKV
-355 TALSSD
+355 TAIP
-361 AGGEPVDSDRMVGE
+361 AH
-375 KDVSGRVGE
+375 VGE
-384 PASPVLQRL
+384 PTSPTLQKL
-393 PTTTGEPGV
+393 PVPGSTTR
-402 AETHDADDQ
+402 DADDQ
-411 LALTFVAPVSAK
+411 LAVTFVATAK
-423 VAVAEDA
+423 IAVDEDA
-430 AMWQVHNQ
+430 AIWQVHNQ

-460 NYDLAMAQI
+460 NYDRTIAQM
-469 DGVTGESQQLL
+469 DGVVGISQQLL

-487 GAADFEVFNQVR
+487 GAADFEVFKQIQ

-528 FGEGDTFYQLLND
+528 FGEGDVFYQLLND

-551 WREALVLAYARKASI
+551 WREALVLAYVRKASI
-566 KKGRKLNAEEMAHL
+566 KKGQKLSAEERAHL
-580 INELLKADSP
+580 ISELLKVDSP
-590 HISPADKP
+590 HISPTDKP

-607 MERLLRRF
+607 MERLLRKF

>member
-32 LVENSIDAGATKIRV
+32 LVENSIDAGAAKIRV

-52 GKQSIIVIDD
+52 GKQSIVVTDD

-75 HRHATSKMASA
+75 RRHATSKMASV

-104 IGAVAHLAIESR
+104 IGAVSHLAIESR
-116 AQQDEAGTRL
+116 AKEDEAGTRL
-126 VVEGGIEREIH
+126 VVEGGIEREMH
-137 SMGRARGT
+137 SIGRARGT

-172 VAQTIIHLAA
+172 VAQIIIHLAA
-182 GYPALGFELEHQDRQ
+182 GYPTLGFELEHQDRR

-202 PESRRERAAKL
+202 PASRRERAAEL
-213 LGMRPPYGGRTAPAA
+213 LGVPVAK
-228 ELLDL
+228 LLDL

-272 MASAVQR
+272 MASAIQR

-323 IAAIENSVRQTLRLP
+323 IAAIENSVRQSLRLP

-344 YAAAPMRPPSQ
+344 YAARPDSTPCFSGD
-355 TALSSD
+355 SST
-361 AGGEPVDSDRMVGE
+361 AGGEPIPV
-375 KDVSGRVGE
+375 RVGE
-384 PASPVLQRL
+384 EASPVLQRM
-393 PTTTGEPGV
+393 PTSGEPRV
-402 AETHDADDQ
+402 AATGDADDQ
-411 LALTFVAPVSAK
+411 LALTFVAPAAAK
-423 VAVAEDA
+423 LAVAEDA

-460 NYDLAMAQI
+460 NYDRAMAQI
-469 DGVTGESQQLL
+469 DGVAGESQQLL

-487 GAADFEVFNQVR
+487 GAADFETFNQVR

-509 RDFGTRTVLV
+509 RDFGARTVLV

-528 FGEGDTFYQLLND
+528 FGDGDVFYQLLND

-566 KKGRKLNAEEMAHL
+566 KKGQKLNSEEMIHL

-590 HISPADKP
+590 HISPTDKP
-598 IMARMKLSD
+598 TMARMKLSD

>member
-52 GKQSIIVIDD
+52 GKQSIVVTDD
-62 GSGMNREDIALCV
+62 GSGMNREDIALCTR
-75 HRHATSKMASA
+75 RHATSKMASV
-86 ADLFCIQTL
+86 ADLFRIQTL

-104 IGAVAHLAIESR
+104 IGAVAHLVIESR
-116 AQQDEAGTRL
+116 AQEDEAGTRL
-126 VVEGGIEREIH
+126 VVEGGIEREMH
-137 SMGRARGT
+137 SIGRARGT

-197 VLNYA
+197 VLNYTPA
-202 PESRRERAAKL
+202 SRRERAAEL
-213 LGMRPPYGGRTAPAA
+213 LGIQTALVA

-323 IAAIENSVRQTLRLP
+323 TAAIESSVRKSLRLP
-338 DVQSFV
+338 DTQAFV
-344 YAAAPMRPPSQ
+344 YAATPMLRPDDTYHFSESMGAAIP
-355 TALSSD
+355 A
-361 AGGEPVDSDRMVGE
+361 
-375 KDVSGRVGE
+375 RVGE
-384 PASPVLQRL
+384 PTSPALQKL
-393 PTTTGEPGV
+393 PAPESI
-402 AETHDADDQ
+402 THDADDQ
-411 LALTFVAPVSAK
+411 LAMTFVAPAAAK
-423 VAVAEDA
+423 IALAADA
-430 AMWQVHNQ
+430 AIWQVHDQ

-460 NYDLAMAQI
+460 NYDRAMAQM
-469 DGVTGESQQLL
+469 DGVAGTSQQLL

-487 GAADFEVFNQVR
+487 GAADFEVFKQIQ

-509 RDFGTRTVLV
+509 RDFGARTVLV
-519 EAVPAELDR
+519 EAVPAELDS
-528 FGEGDTFYQLLND
+528 FGEGDVFYQLLND

-551 WREALVLAYARKASI
+551 WREVLVLAYARKASI
-566 KKGRKLNAEEMAHL
+566 KKGQKLSAEEMAHL
-580 INELLKADSP
+580 ISELLKVDSP
-590 HISPADKP
+590 HISPGDKP

-607 MERLLRRF
+607 MERLLRKF

>member
-32 LVENSIDAGATKIRV
+32 LVENSIDAGAAKIRV

-52 GKQSIIVIDD
+52 GKQSIVVTDD

-75 HRHATSKMASA
+75 RRHATSKMASV
-86 ADLFCIQTL
+86 ADLFRIQTL

-116 AQQDEAGTRL
+116 AKEDEGGTRL
-126 VVEGGIEREIH
+126 VVEGGLEREMH
-137 SMGRARGT
+137 SMGRAQGT
-145 TIVVKNLFFNTPAR
+145 TITVKNLFFNTPAR
-159 RKFLRSVDAEARH
+159 RKFLRSVDVEARH

-182 GYPALGFELEHQDRQ
+182 GYPALGFELAHQDRQ

-202 PESRRERAAKL
+202 PAARRERAAEL
-213 LGMRPPYGGRTAPAA
+213 LGIPAA
-228 ELLDL
+228 ELLEL
-233 AHEEEGLK
+233 AYEEEGLK

-248 PEHCGRSKGKQ
+248 PDHCGRSKGKQ

-279 CFEGLLPEGHHP
+279 CFEGLLPEGHQP

-323 IAAIENSVRQTLRLP
+323 IAAIENSVRQKLRLP
-338 DVQSFV
+338 DTQSFV
-344 YAAAPMRPPSQ
+344 YDSSAAGVAPV
-355 TALSSD
+355 
-361 AGGEPVDSDRMVGE
+361 PV
-375 KDVSGRVGE
+375 RVGE
-384 PASPVLQRL
+384 PASPVLHSL
-393 PTTTGEPGV
+393 PMPGST
-402 AETHDADDQ
+402 THDADDQ
-411 LALTFVAPVSAK
+411 LAMTFVAPAAAK
-423 VAVAEDA
+423 DAIAEDA

-460 NYDLAMAQI
+460 NYDRAMARI
-469 DGVTGESQQLL
+469 DGVAGESQQLL

-487 GAADFEVFNQVR
+487 GAEDFEVFNQVR
-499 DDIAKLGFVV
+499 DDIAKLGFGI
-509 RDFGTRTVLV
+509 RDFGERTVLV

-528 FGEGDTFYQLLND
+528 FGEGDVFYQLLND

-546 HSGRS
+546 YSGRS
-551 WREALVLAYARKASI
+551 WREALVLAYTRKAGI
-566 KKGRKLNAEEMAHL
+566 KKGQKLNAVEMAHL
-580 INELLKADSP
+580 IDELLKVDSP
-590 HISPADKP
+590 HISPTDKP
-598 IMARMKLSD
+598 IMARMKLGD
-607 MERLLRRF
+607 MERLLRKF

>member
-1 MASTI
+1 MAGII

-52 GKQSIIVIDD
+52 GKQLIAVTDD
-62 GSGMNREDIALCV
+62 GSGMSREDIALCV
-75 HRHATSKMASA
+75 RRHATSKMASA

-104 IGAVAHLAIESR
+104 IGAVAQLAVESR
-116 AQQDEAGTRL
+116 TEQDEVGTRL
-126 VVEGGIEREIH
+126 VVEGGIEREMH
-137 SMGRARGT
+137 SMGRAHGT

-159 RKFLRSVDAEARH
+159 RKFLRSVNAEARH
-172 VAQTIIHLAA
+172 VAQTVIHLAA
-182 GYPALGFELEHQDRQ
+182 GYPALGFELAHQDRP

-202 PESRRERAAKL
+202 PASRRARAAEL
-213 LGMRPPYGGRTAPAA
+213 LGIPAA
-228 ELLDL
+228 ELLAL

-248 PEHCGRSKGKQ
+248 PEHCGPSKGKQ
-259 YLIVQGRPISSRL
+259 YLIVQGRPIASRL
-272 MASAVQR
+272 MARAVQR

-312 REIRLANEGQV
+312 REIRLANEGPV
-323 IAAIENSVRQTLRLP
+323 VAAIENSVRHSLRLP
-338 DVQSFV
+338 EVQSFV
-344 YAAAPMRPPSQ
+344 YAPAR
-355 TALSSD
+355 LSETGRD
-361 AGGEPVDSDRMVGE
+361 GEGEPVAV
-375 KDVSGRVGE
+375 RVGE
-384 PASPVLQRL
+384 PASPVLQSL
-393 PTTTGEPGV
+393 PAPGTP
-402 AETHDADDQ
+402 AATAGDAGDQ
-411 LALTFVAPVSAK
+411 LAMTFVAPGEAK

-460 NYDLAMAQI
+460 HYDQAMAQI
-469 DGVTGESQQLL
+469 DGATGESQKLL

-499 DDIAKLGFVV
+499 DDIVKLGFVV
-509 RDFGTRTVLV
+509 RDFGERTVLV

-528 FGEGDTFYQLLND
+528 FGEGEAFYQLLND
-541 VRDGQ
+541 VREGQ
-546 HSGRS
+546 HSGHA

-566 KKGRKLNAEEMAHL
+566 KKGQRLNAEEQAHL
-580 INELLKADSP
+580 IHELLKADRPHVSP
-590 HISPADKP
+590 TDKP

-607 MERLLRRF
+607 MERLLRKF

>member
-1 MASTI
+1 MTSTI

-32 LVENSIDAGATKIRV
+32 LVENSIDAGAAKIRV

-52 GKQSIIVIDD
+52 GKQSIVVTDD
-62 GSGMNREDIALCV
+62 GSGMNREDIALCAR
-75 HRHATSKMASA
+75 RHATSKMASV
-86 ADLFCIQTL
+86 ADLFHIQTL

-104 IGAVAHLAIESR
+104 IGAVAYLAIESR
-116 AQQDEAGTRL
+116 AQQDEVGTRL
-126 VVEGGIEREIH
+126 VVEGGIEREMH

-145 TIVVKNLFFNTPAR
+145 TTVVKNLFFNTPAR
-159 RKFLRSVDAEARH
+159 RKFLRPVDTEARH

-182 GYPALGFELEHQDRQ
+182 SYPALSFELEHQDRK
-197 VLNYA
+197 VLSYA
-202 PESRRERAAKL
+202 PASRRERAAEL
-213 LGMRPPYGGRTAPAA
+213 LGIPVA

-248 PEHCGRSKGKQ
+248 SEHCGRSKGKQ
-259 YLIVQGRPISSRL
+259 YLIVQGRPIYSRL

-279 CFEGLLPEGHHP
+279 CFGGLLPEGHHP

-323 IAAIENSVRQTLRLP
+323 IAAIENSVRQKLRLP
-338 DVQSFV
+338 DTQSFV
-344 YAAAPMRPPSQ
+344 YDSSAASVAPV
-355 TALSSD
+355 
-361 AGGEPVDSDRMVGE
+361 PV
-375 KDVSGRVGE
+375 RVGE
-384 PASPVLQRL
+384 PTSPALHSL
-393 PTTTGEPGV
+393 PTPSEPEV
-402 AETHDADDQ
+402 TATHDADDQ
-411 LALTFVAPVSAK
+411 LALTFVASAEAK
-423 VAVAEDA
+423 VALAEDT

-460 NYDLAMAQI
+460 NYDRAMAQMA
-469 DGVTGESQQLL
+469 GVAGSSPHLGETSQQLL

-487 GAADFEVFNQVR
+487 GAADFAIFNQVR
-499 DDIAKLGFVV
+499 ADIAKLGFAV
-509 RDFGTRTVLV
+509 RDFGVRTVLV

-528 FGEGDTFYQLLND
+528 FGEGDVFYQLLND

-551 WREALVLAYARKASI
+551 WREALVLAYVRKASI
-566 KKGRKLNAEEMAHL
+566 KKGQKLSAEEMEHL
-580 INELLKADSP
+580 INELLKVDSP
-590 HISPADKP
+590 HISPTDKP

-607 MERLLRRF
+607 MERLLRKF

>member
-52 GKQSIIVIDD
+52 GKQSIVVTDD
-62 GSGMNREDIALCV
+62 GSGMNREDSSLCV
-75 HRHATSKMASA
+75 RRHATSKMASV

-116 AQQDEAGTRL
+116 AKEDDVGTRL
-126 VVEGGIEREIH
+126 VVEGGIEREMH
-137 SMGRARGT
+137 SMGRAHGT

-182 GYPALGFELEHQDRQ
+182 GYPALGFELAHQDRQ

-202 PESRRERAAKL
+202 PASRQERAAEL
-213 LGMRPPYGGRTAPAA
+213 LGIPAA
-228 ELLDL
+228 ELLEL

-248 PEHCGRSKGKQ
+248 PEYCGRSKGKQ

-272 MASAVQR
+272 MANAVQR

-291 VFMLWIDMDPKKIDV
+291 VFMLWIDMDPQKIDV

-344 YAAAPMRPPSQ
+344 YASPRFSETSRA
-355 TALSSD
+355 
-361 AGGEPVDSDRMVGE
+361 AGGESVGE
-375 KDVSGRVGE
+375 RDVSVRVGE
-384 PASPVLQRL
+384 SASPVLQRL
-393 PTTTGEPGV
+393 PATSSEPGI
-402 AETHDADDQ
+402 AATHDADDQ
-411 LALTFVAPVSAK
+411 LALTFVAPAAAK
-423 VAVAEDA
+423 DAIAEDA

-453 QAAHERI
+453 QAAHERV
-460 NYDLAMAQI
+460 NYDRAMTQI
-469 DGVTGESQQLL
+469 DSVADASQQLL

-487 GAADFEVFNQVR
+487 GAADFEIFNQVR

-509 RDFGTRTVLV
+509 RDFGARTVLV
-519 EAVPAELDR
+519 EAVPVELEH
-528 FGEGDTFYQLLND
+528 FGEGDVFYQLLND

-546 HSGRS
+546 HSGQS
-551 WREALVLAYARKASI
+551 WREALVSAYARKVSI
-566 KKGRKLNAEEMAHL
+566 KKGQKLSTEEMAHL
-580 INELLKADSP
+580 LNELLKADSP
-590 HISPADKP
+590 HISPTDKP
-598 IMARMKLSD
+598 VMARMKLSE

>member
-52 GKQSIIVIDD
+52 GKQLIAVTDD
-62 GSGMNREDIALCV
+62 GSGMTREDIALCV
-75 HRHATSKMASA
+75 RRHATSKMASA

-104 IGAVAHLAIESR
+104 IGAVAQLAGESR
-116 AQQDEAGTRL
+116 TQQDEAGTRL
-126 VVEGGIEREIH
+126 VVEGGIEREMH
-137 SMGRARGT
+137 SMGRAHGT

-159 RKFLRSVDAEARH
+159 RKFLRSINAEARH
-172 VAQTIIHLAA
+172 VAQTVIHLAA
-182 GYPALGFELEHQDRQ
+182 GYPALGFELAHQDRP

-202 PESRRERAAKL
+202 PASRRAR
-213 LGMRPPYGGRTAPAA
+213 AA
-228 ELLDL
+228 ELLGIPATELLEL

-248 PEHCGRSKGKQ
+248 PECCGPSKGKQ
-259 YLIVQGRPISSRL
+259 YLIVQGRPIASRL
-272 MASAVQR
+272 MARAVQR
-279 CFEGLLPEGHHP
+279 CFAGLLPEGHHP

-323 IAAIENSVRQTLRLP
+323 VAAIENSVRHSLRLP
-338 DVQSFV
+338 EVQSFV
-344 YAAAPMRPPSQ
+344 YAPPC
-355 TALSSD
+355 SSETGRD
-361 AGGEPVDSDRMVGE
+361 EGGEPVAV
-375 KDVSGRVGE
+375 RVGE
-384 PASPVLQRL
+384 PASPVLHTL
-393 PTTTGEPGV
+393 PASGPSEAPAG
-402 AETHDADDQ
+402 AAGDQ
-411 LALTFVAPVSAK
+411 LALTFIAPGEAK
-423 VAVAEDA
+423 VAVAADA

-460 NYDLAMAQI
+460 HYDRAMAQI
-469 DGVTGESQQLL
+469 DGATGESQQLL

-509 RDFGTRTVLV
+509 RDFGDRTVLV
-519 EAVPAELDR
+519 EAVPAALDR
-528 FGEGDTFYQLLND
+528 FGEGDAFYQLLND

-546 HSGRS
+546 HSGYA
-551 WREALVLAYARKASI
+551 WREALVLAYAHKASI
-566 KKGRKLNAEEMAHL
+566 EKGQRLNAEEQAHL
-580 INELLKADSP
+580 IKALFQVERPHVSP
-590 HISPADKP
+590 TDKP

-607 MERLLRRF
+607 MDRLLRKF

>member
-32 LVENSIDAGATKIRV
+32 LVENSIDAEATRIRV

-52 GKQSIIVIDD
+52 GKQSIVVTDD

-75 HRHATSKMASA
+75 RRHATSKMASV
-86 ADLFCIQTL
+86 ADLFRIQTL

-104 IGAVAHLAIESR
+104 IGAVAHLVIESR
-116 AQQDEAGTRL
+116 VQEDEVGTRL
-126 VVEGGIEREIH
+126 VVEGGIEREMH

-159 RKFLRSVDAEARH
+159 RKFLGSVGVEARH

-182 GYPALGFELEHQDRQ
+182 GYPALGFELEHEDRQ
-197 VLNYA
+197 VLNYGPA
-202 PESRRERAAKL
+202 SRRERAAEL
-213 LGMRPPYGGRTAPAA
+213 LGIQTAPVS

-233 AHEEEGLK
+233 AYEEEGLK

-272 MASAVQR
+272 MATAVQR
-279 CFEGLLPEGHHP
+279 CFEGLLPEGHYP
-291 VFMLWIDMDPKKIDV
+291 VFMLWIDMDPQKIDV

-312 REIRLANEGQV
+312 REIRLANERQV
-323 IAAIENSVRQTLRLP
+323 IAAIESSVRKSLRLP
-338 DVQSFV
+338 DVESFV
-344 YAAAPMRPPSQ
+344 YAAAPMLRPDNTPRFSE
-355 TALSSD
+355 TSSA
-361 AGGEPVDSDRMVGE
+361 AGGER
-375 KDVSGRVGE
+375 DVSMRVDE
-384 PASPVLQRL
+384 PASPILQRL
-393 PTTTGEPGV
+393 PTSGESGV
-402 AETHDADDQ
+402 TATHDADDQ
-411 LALTFVAPVSAK
+411 LALTFVAPAAAK
-423 VAVAEDA
+423 VAIAEDA
-430 AMWQVHNQ
+430 ALWQVHNQ

-460 NYDLAMAQI
+460 KYDRAMAQI
-469 DGVTGESQQLL
+469 DGVAGASQQLL

-487 GAADFEVFNQVR
+487 GAADFEIFNQVR

-509 RDFGTRTVLV
+509 RDFGARTVLV
-519 EAVPAELDR
+519 EAVPTELNR
-528 FGEGDTFYQLLND
+528 FGKGDVFYQLLND

-546 HSGRS
+546 HSDQS
-551 WREALVLAYARKASI
+551 WREALVLAYARKVSI
-566 KKGRKLNAEEMAHL
+566 KKGQKLNAEEIAHL
-580 INELLKADSP
+580 IGELLKVDSP
-590 HISPADKP
+590 HISPRGKP
-598 IMARMKLSD
+598 IMARMRLSD
-607 MERLLRRF
+607 MERLLQKF

>member
-19 GEVVERPASVVKE
+19 GEVVERPAAVVKE
-32 LVENSIDAGATKIRV
+32 LVENSIDAGAAKIRV

-52 GKQSIIVIDD
+52 GKQSIVVIDD

-75 HRHATSKMASA
+75 RRHATSKMTSV

-126 VVEGGIEREIH
+126 VVEGGIEREMH
-137 SMGRARGT
+137 SIGRARGT
-145 TIVVKNLFFNTPAR
+145 TIVVKSLFFNTPAR

-182 GYPALGFELEHQDRQ
+182 GYPALGFELEREDRQ
-197 VLNYA
+197 VLNYTPA
-202 PESRRERAAKL
+202 SRRERAAEL
-213 LGMRPPYGGRTAPAA
+213 LGIPAA

-241 IEGVLAG
+241 IAGVLAA

-272 MASAVQR
+272 MGTAVQR
-279 CFEGLLPEGHHP
+279 CFEGLLPEGRHP

-312 REIRLANEGQV
+312 REIRLADEGQV
-323 IAAIENSVRQTLRLP
+323 IAALENSVRQKLRLP
-338 DVQSFV
+338 DTQSFV
-344 YAAAPMRPPSQ
+344 YDSSAA
-355 TALSSD
+355 
-361 AGGEPVDSDRMVGE
+361 GVEPVSV
-375 KDVSGRVGE
+375 RVGE

-393 PTTTGEPGV
+393 PVPEAPGSAV
-402 AETHDADDQ
+402 HADDQ
-411 LALTFVAPVSAK
+411 LTMAMVAPSAAK
-423 VAVAEDA
+423 IALAEDA

-453 QAAHERI
+453 QAAHQRI
-460 NYDLAMAQI
+460 NYDRAMAQM
-469 DGVTGESQQLL
+469 DGVAGESQQLL

-509 RDFGTRTVLV
+509 RDFGARTVLV

-528 FGEGDTFYQLLND
+528 FGEGDVFLSAIERCARWPAFGPILARSTRLGLRAQSEHQEGTETEPRGNGALNQ
-541 VRDGQ
+541 RI
-546 HSGRS
+546 
-551 WREALVLAYARKASI
+551 A
-566 KKGRKLNAEEMAHL
+566 KG
-580 INELLKADSP
+580 
-590 HISPADKP
+590 
-598 IMARMKLSD
+598 
-607 MERLLRRF
+607 

>member
-32 LVENSIDAGATKIRV
+32 LVENSIDAGAAKIRV

-52 GKQSIIVIDD
+52 GKQSIVVTDD

-75 HRHATSKMASA
+75 RRHATSKMASV

-116 AQQDEAGTRL
+116 AKEDEAGTRL
-126 VVEGGIEREIH
+126 VVEGGIEREMH
-137 SMGRARGT
+137 SIGRARGT

-172 VAQTIIHLAA
+172 VAQIIIHLAA
-182 GYPALGFELEHQDRQ
+182 GYPTLGFELEHQDRR

-202 PESRRERAAKL
+202 PVSRRERAAEL
-213 LGMRPPYGGRTAPAA
+213 LGVPVAK
-228 ELLDL
+228 LLDL

-272 MASAVQR
+272 MANAIQR

-323 IAAIENSVRQTLRLP
+323 IAAIENSVRQSLRLP

-344 YAAAPMRPPSQ
+344 YAARSDSTPHFSGD
-355 TALSSD
+355 SST
-361 AGGEPVDSDRMVGE
+361 AGGEPIPV
-375 KDVSGRVGE
+375 RVGE
-384 PASPVLQRL
+384 EASPVLQRI
-393 PTTTGEPGV
+393 PTSGEPGV
-402 AETHDADDQ
+402 AATRDADDQ
-411 LALTFVAPVSAK
+411 LALTFVAPAAAK
-423 VAVAEDA
+423 LAVAEDA

-460 NYDLAMAQI
+460 NYDRAMEQI
-469 DGVTGESQQLL
+469 DDVAGESQQLL

-487 GAADFEVFNQVR
+487 GAADFETFNQVQ

-528 FGEGDTFYQLLND
+528 FGDGDVFYQLLND

-566 KKGRKLNAEEMAHL
+566 KKGQKLNAEEMIHL

-590 HISPADKP
+590 HISPTDKP

>member
-32 LVENSIDAGATKIRV
+32 LVENSIDAGAAKIRV

-52 GKQSIIVIDD
+52 GKQSIVVTDD

-75 HRHATSKMASA
+75 LRHATSKMASV

-116 AQQDEAGTRL
+116 TKEDEAGTRL
-126 VVEGGIEREIH
+126 VVEGGIEREVH
-137 SMGRARGT
+137 SIGRARGT

-202 PESRRERAAKL
+202 PATRRERAAEL
-213 LGMRPPYGGRTAPAA
+213 LGMRRPPYGGGRTAPAA

-291 VFMLWIDMDPKKIDV
+291 VFMLWIDMDPRKIDV

-344 YAAAPMRPPSQ
+344 YAAAPILRPDSTPRFSEP
-355 TALSSD
+355 SSD
-361 AGGEPVDSDRMVGE
+361 PVGSDHSVGE
-375 KDVSGRVGE
+375 RDVSVRVGE
-384 PASPVLQRL
+384 PTAPVLQRQ
-393 PTTTGEPGV
+393 PTSEELGSAV
-402 AETHDADDQ
+402 HADDQ
-411 LALTFVAPVSAK
+411 LALTFVAPAAAK

-460 NYDLAMAQI
+460 NYDRAMAQM
-469 DGVTGESQQLL
+469 DGVVGESQQLL
-480 FPIQLEM
+480 FPIRLEM
-487 GAADFEVFNQVR
+487 GAEDFEIFNQVR

-509 RDFGTRTVLV
+509 RDFGARTVLV

-528 FGEGDTFYQLLND
+528 FGEGEVFYQLLND

-566 KKGRKLNAEEMAHL
+566 KKGQQLNPEEMAHL
-580 INELLKADSP
+580 ISELLKADSP
-590 HISPADKP
+590 HISPTDKP

-607 MERLLRRF
+607 VERLLRRF

>member
-32 LVENSIDAGATKIRV
+32 LVENSIDAGAAKIRV

-52 GKQSIIVIDD
+52 GKQLIVVTDD

-75 HRHATSKMASA
+75 RRHATSKMASV
-86 ADLFCIQTL
+86 ADLFRIQTL

-116 AQQDEAGTRL
+116 AQQDEVGTRL
-126 VVEGGIEREIH
+126 VVEGGLEREMH
-137 SMGRARGT
+137 SMGRVRGT

-159 RKFLRSVDAEARH
+159 RKFLRSVEAEARH

-182 GYPALGFELEHQDRQ
+182 GYPALGFELEHQERP
-197 VLNYA
+197 VLSYA
-202 PESRRERAAKL
+202 PAPRRERAAEL
-213 LGMRPPYGGRTAPAA
+213 LGLPAA
-228 ELLDL
+228 ELLEL
-233 AHEEEGLK
+233 AHEADGLK

-259 YLIVQGRPISSRL
+259 YLIVQGRPIYSRP
-272 MASAVQR
+272 MATAVQR

-323 IAAIENSVRQTLRLP
+323 IAAIEDSVRQKLRLP
-338 DVQSFV
+338 DTQSFV
-344 YAAAPMRPPSQ
+344 YAAAPMRPPCGGR
-355 TALSSD
+355 TALRPDSIPRFSETS
-361 AGGEPVDSDRMVGE
+361 GEPVPM
-375 KDVSGRVGE
+375 RVGE
-384 PASPVLQRL
+384 PAAPVLHSL
-393 PTTTGEPGV
+393 PTSGEPGV
-402 AETHDADDQ
+402 AATHDADDQ
-411 LALTFVAPVSAK
+411 LALTLVAPAAAK
-423 VAVAEDA
+423 IALAEDT

-460 NYDLAMAQI
+460 NYDRAMAQM
-469 DGVTGESQQLL
+469 DGMASESQQLL

-487 GAADFEVFNQVR
+487 GAADFEVFKQVR
-499 DDIAKLGFVV
+499 ADIAKLGFGV
-509 RDFGTRTVLV
+509 RDFGERTVLV

-528 FGEGDTFYQLLND
+528 FGEGDVFYQLLND

-551 WREALVLAYARKASI
+551 WREALVLAYVRKASI
-566 KKGRKLNAEEMAHL
+566 KKGQKLNPEEMAHL
-580 INELLKADSP
+580 INELLKVDSP
-590 HISPADKP
+590 HISPTDKP
-598 IMARMKLSD
+598 IMARMKLRD
-607 MERLLRRF
+607 MERLLRKF